1 MKQLI
6 KQSDSKN
13 SFIREGSDWNGTK
26 FSNKLITLCLE
37 LETWIKDNPKYTI
50 DDSWS
55 DYQPSY
61 IISGVRKKPIEN
73 ERGWR
78 KTHYSIL
85 EVFPR
90 VIGKGGFYIRDYRVL
105 SPNRN
110 RLFSE
115 KVYKLEELISEI
127 ERKDYGVD
135 VSEYMRIKGIRSF
148 NGEISEIEKNELKNL
163 IL

>member
-6 KQSDSKN
+6 KQSESTN
-13 SFIREGSDWNGTK
+13 SFIREGSDWNGSK

-37 LETWIKDNPKYTI
+37 LETWIKENPNYII

-61 IISGVRKKPIEN
+61 IIGGVRKNPIEE

-78 KTHYSIL
+78 KNHYTIL

-90 VIGKGGFYIRDYRVL
+90 VVGKGGFYIRDYRVL

-115 KVYKLEELISEI
+115 KIYTMNELIVEI

-135 VSEYMRIKGIRSF
+135 TSEYMRMKGIRSF
-148 NGEISEIEKNELKNL
+148 NGIIPKSEQKELLNI

>member
-1 MKQLI
+1 MKELI
-6 KQSDSKN
+6 KQTDSKN

-26 FSNKLITLCLE
+26 FSKKLITLCLE
-37 LETWIKDNPKYTI
+37 LETWIKDNPNYTI

-61 IISGVRKKPIEN
+61 IIGGIRKKPVEN
-73 ERGWR
+73 EIGWR
-78 KTHYSIL
+78 KNHYTIL

-110 RLFSE
+110 KLFSE
-115 KVYKLEELISEI
+115 KTYTLEELIVEI
-127 ERKDYGVD
+127 ERKDYGID
-135 VSEYMRIKGIRSF
+135 STEYMRIKGTNSF
-148 NGEISEIEKNELKNL
+148 NGLIPINEEDSTEEDQ
-163 IL
+163 

>member
-1 MKQLI
+1 MKKLI

-13 SFIREGSDWNGTK
+13 SFIREGSDWNGSK
-26 FSNKLITLCLE
+26 FSNKLITLSLE
-37 LETWIKDNPKYTI
+37 LETWINENPKYTI

-61 IISGVRKKPIEN
+61 IISGVRKNPIEN
-73 ERGWR
+73 ESGWR

-90 VIGKGGFYIRDYRVL
+90 VVGKGGYYIRDYRVL
-105 SPNRN
+105 SPNKN

-115 KVYKLEELISEI
+115 KVYNLEELITEI

-135 VSEYMRIKGIRSF
+135 VSEYMRIKGIKSH
-148 NGEISEIEKNELKNL
+148 NGIISESDIDELKNI